1 MNCLSVNQTE
11 EMITY
16 IAENMIKKEAEL
28 CELDGK
34 IGDGDHGIGI
44 ARGFRSVLAEM
55 DNTHDDVKEVFANAG
70 FEMMNSMGGASGI
83 VFSSIFLGSMT
94 ESPADSLTV
103 SNLKS
108 YLESGLA
115 RVKKKGGAQLGDK
128 TMIDAFE
135 PAVEQ
140 LKSYTGEDLL
150 EAFSI
155 LAKAA
160 DQGAENTKNYVAKFG
175 RAKFLGERSL
185 GSIDAGAV
193 SVSLI
198 FKFGNE
204 YLLKSKEESNV

>member
-55 DNTHDDVKEVFANAG
+55 DNTHDDVKAVFANAG

-83 VFSSIFLGSMT
+83 VFSSIFLGAMT
-94 ESPADSLTV
+94 ESPVDSLTV
-103 SNLKS
+103 SNLKN
-108 YLESGLA
+108 YLENGLA
-115 RVKKKGGAQLGDK
+115 RVKKKGGAQWGDK

-140 LKSYTGEDLL
+140 LKSYTGEDLV

-160 DQGAENTKNYVAKFG
+160 DQGAENTRNYVAKFG

-185 GSIDAGAV
+185 GSVDAGAV